1 MKKNTMTF
9 IVTFVSVFCA
19 ITAKNFLVGAFLG
32 ASELHF
38 VLDTLILLVIYVP
51 IYFAFTRLGKRFV
64 SNE

>member
-19 ITAKNFLVGAFLG
+19 ITVKNVLVSALLQAG
-32 ASELHF
+32 ELHF
-38 VLDTLILLVIYVP
+38 LLDTLILLVIYVP